1 LNYFRKFFELKKLF
15 IRREKKEGCVCVV
28 KGGFLF
34 LSFYLGSLGGG
45 EVVRSVAVGDG
56 KASGR
61 EAAYSNAAYAML
73 LPPRTATSASRPVS
87 SLTTRAPG
95 ARIVL
100 VAPPLGANQSYRWC
114 QGYRWAAS
122 RTRPHQ
128 SSEGEQQRR
137 VRKDWAQSS

>member
-1 LNYFRKFFELKKLF
+1 
-15 IRREKKEGCVCVV
+15 VCVV

-73 LPPRTATSASRPVS
+73 CYAAAPTHGHERVQTGLLADDAGPRRQNRSRGP
-87 SLTTRAPG
+87 TTR
-95 ARIVL
+95 
-100 VAPPLGANQSYRWC
+100 S
-114 QGYRWAAS
+114 
-122 RTRPHQ
+122 
-128 SSEGEQQRR
+128 
-137 VRKDWAQSS
+137 